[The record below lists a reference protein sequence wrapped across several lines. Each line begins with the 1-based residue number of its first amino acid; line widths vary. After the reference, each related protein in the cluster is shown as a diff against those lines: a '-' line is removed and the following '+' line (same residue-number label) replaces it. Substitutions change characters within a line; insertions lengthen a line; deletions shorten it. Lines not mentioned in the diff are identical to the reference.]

1 MKRKSKK
8 RLLAVVSAI
17 IISFVMGLS
26 PYASCYVKAVTVMT
40 ADEITKDMGVGWN
53 LGNSLESTGASVW
66 QPTDITAYERN
77 WGNPTVT
84 KELITAVK
92 NKGFKSIR
100 IPVTW
105 YEHISTDGNYTIDSV
120 WMARVKEVVNY
131 AYDQGMYVILNVHH
145 EDWINRSDFTS
156 SYDVM
161 STELKAV
168 WKQIATEFAGYNQH
182 LIFEGMNEPRC
193 VGNPNISEWSGNETC
208 YEIINQLNKD
218 FVDTVRAVPSDYQRT
233 RLLMIP
239 CYAASSYSSVYSSL
253 TVPKAANSIDSDN
266 DGDDDYI
273 AVSLHAYSPYI
284 FAMGDSTFPYTY
296 DHGTFSETYKKEL
309 DTIFNDIRMTFTD
322 KDIPVVIGE
331 FSASDYNNVSART
344 DWAEYFMTTAK
355 QMGIPCLLWDNN
367 SNLGNAAIDSN
378 FNYSEVHGYIN
389 RDDSNLCWYTN
400 SEPVVDKLIYVSND
414 SNIVWDSKS
423 HYPLY
428 THEDYSSGTDITI
441 SEYNNDGT
449 MEYYINGAVALL
461 QDNTEIAIQYNN
473 SIPKLALMNS
483 EWQGWTE
490 VSPYDLNLSDKIAY
504 FSYESI
510 QNAWNSS
517 TNGPF
522 ANIKV
527 IDSNKASL
535 SVSSVK
541 VLIAE
546 NLEPSTPE
554 EPVCQHTN
562 TEVKNVVAATCT
574 EEGYTGDTY
583 CKDCGV
589 IRATGTTKAAL
600 GHSYG
605 EGVVTTEPT
614 ETEDGVRTYT
624 CTVCGATKT
633 EDIPALGTTICAHTN
648 TEIRGARTATCTET
662 GYTGDTYC
670 IDCEEKI
677 VTGNTI
683 SASGHSYGEGVV
695 TKEPT
700 ETEKGEKTYTCT
712 VCGATK
718 TEDIDATGSSQGEN
732 QDGGDQGGSQG
743 TGDQGGSRDGGDQGG
758 SQDGGD
764 QGGSQDAGDQ
774 GGNQDA
780 GNQNDGNQFETPQ
793 LGTTHTDDKNQ
804 AAYTI
809 TKAGDVGG
817 CVEYTKPV
825 NKTVSNVTIPA
836 TVTLNGITYKVTGI
850 AEGAF
855 KNNTK
860 LTTIKLG
867 SDIKTIG
874 AGAFY
879 GCKKLKNVTIGNNV
893 TTIGDKAFY
902 KCTALTKIII
912 PSEISVIGKQAFY
925 GCKNLRNIII
935 KTTKLTSGKVG
946 SNAFKG
952 INKKASVK
960 VPKSKVKAYSI
971 MLKKK
976 GIGAGV
982 KVEK

>member
-1 MKRKSKK
+1 MNRKSKK

-105 YEHISTDGNYTIDSV
+105 NEHISTDGNYTIDSA

-193 VGNPNISEWSGNETC
+193 VGNESISEWSGNDEC
-208 YEIINQLNKD
+208 YEIINKLNKD
-218 FVDTVRAVPSDYQRT
+218 FVDTVRAVPSDHQYT
-233 RLLMIP
+233 RLVMIP

-273 AVSLHAYSPYI
+273 AVSLHAYSPYG
-284 FAMGDSTFPYTY
+284 FAMGDSTTSYSY
-296 DHGTFSETYKKEL
+296 DHNSFSDTYKRQL
-309 DTIFNDIRMTFTD
+309 DSIFNDIRAAFTD

-331 FSASDYNNVSART
+331 FSASDYNNTSART

-367 SNLGNAAIDSN
+367 ISLANAEGDAN

-389 RDDSNLCWYTN
+389 RDDSSLSWYTN
-400 SEPVVDKLIYVSND
+400 SEPVVDKLIDVSND
-414 SNIVWDSKS
+414 SSIVWDSGS

-428 THEDYSSGTDITI
+428 THADYSSGTDITI
-441 SEYNNDGT
+441 SDYNIKDA
-449 MEYYINGAVALL
+449 INSLNE
-461 QDNTEIAIQYNN
+461 NTEIAIQYID
-473 SIPKLALMNS
+473 SKPKLALMNS
-483 EWQGWTE
+483 NWQGWTE

-510 QNAWNSS
+510 QNAWDSS
-517 TNGPF
+517 TYDSL

-527 IDSNKASL
+527 IDSNQNDLA
-535 SVSSVK
+535 VSSVK
-541 VLIAE
+541 VLSAE
-546 NLEPSTPE
+546 NVEPSTPE

-562 TEVKNVVAATCT
+562 TEVKNVVVATCT

-605 EGVVTTEPT
+605 EGVVTKEPT
-614 ETEDGVRTYT
+614 ETEDGVR
-624 CTVCGATKT
+624 
-633 EDIPALGTTICAHTN
+633 
-648 TEIRGARTATCTET
+648 
-662 GYTGDTYC
+662 
-670 IDCEEKI
+670 
-677 VTGNTI
+677 
-683 SASGHSYGEGVV
+683 
-695 TKEPT
+695 
-700 ETEKGEKTYTCT
+700 TYTCT

-732 QDGGDQGGSQG
+732 QDGEDQGGSQGTGDQGGSQG
-743 TGDQGGSRDGGDQGG
+743 TGDQGGSQ
-758 SQDGGD
+758 STGD
-764 QGGSQDAGDQ
+764 QGGSQDAGNQ
-774 GGNQDA
+774 NGGNQP
-780 GNQNDGNQFETPQ
+780 ETPQ

-855 KNNTK
+855 KNNAK

-912 PSEISVIGKQAFY
+912 PSEVSMIGKQAFY

-976 GIGAGV
+976 GIGVGIKV
-982 KVEK
+982 KK